1 MIIFMFE
8 LICVTNRALCAD
20 SFPARIRALSWAGI
34 HKIILREKDLA
45 PKDYQTLA
53 MQLSAIC
60 PEKLIPNS
68 IFCPDIPRLHLPFPL
83 FLQQPALRKNVDLL
97 GVSVHTPEEARHAWA
112 LGADY
117 LIAGHIFPTDCKPG
131 VPARGLDFLRS
142 CCNAVDIPVY
152 AIGGISADNLAAV
165 QQVGTAGACLMSRF
179 MQCDD
184 IPRELSRLH
193 HAIKKYVPDPK

>member
-1 MIIFMFE
+1 MFE
-8 LICVTNRALCAD
+8 LICVTNRALCTD
-20 SFPARIRALSWAGI
+20 SLPARIRALSQAGI

-45 PKDYQTLA
+45 PKDYQALA
-53 MQLSAIC
+53 MQLFAIC

-83 FLQQPALRKNVDLL
+83 LLQQPALRENVDLL
-97 GVSVHTPEEARHAWA
+97 GVSVHTPEEACHAWA

-117 LIAGHIFPTDCKPG
+117 LIAGHIFPTGCKPG
-131 VPARGLDFLRS
+131 VPARGLDFLRD

-152 AIGGISADNLAAV
+152 AIGGICADNLAAV
-165 QQVGTAGACLMSRF
+165 QQAGAAGACLMRRF

-184 IPRELSRLH
+184 ISEELNRLR
-193 HAIKKYVPDPK
+193 HAIKKYVFDSK